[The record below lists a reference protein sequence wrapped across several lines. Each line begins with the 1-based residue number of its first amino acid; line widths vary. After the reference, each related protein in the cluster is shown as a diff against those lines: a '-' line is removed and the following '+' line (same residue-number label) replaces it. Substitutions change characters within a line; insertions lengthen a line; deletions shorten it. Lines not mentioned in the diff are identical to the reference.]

1 MAFTSTLVPST
12 VENTPAPASSTPNTM
27 APLLATL
34 LLTVYAAQ
42 SSKKQLRK
50 LKRQAVLALFKY
62 KMQATFARVKS
73 LFSKDKKIDGI
84 SNTTLLYI
92 LLGLLVLI
100 LIFVEPII
108 AIAVLLLGILL
119 ILLTR

>member
-12 VENTPAPASSTPNTM
+12 VENTPAASATPNAM
-27 APLLATL
+27 APILATL

-42 SSKKQLRK
+42 TSKKGLRK
-50 LKRQAVLALFKY
+50 LKRQAVVALFKY
-62 KMQATFARVKS
+62 KMQSTFSRVKS
-73 LFSKDKKIDGI
+73 LFSKDKKIEGI

>member
-12 VENTPAPASSTPNTM
+12 VENTPAATSSTPNTM

-62 KMQATFARVKS
+62 KMQSTFARVKS
-73 LFSKDKKIDGI
+73 LFSKDKKIEGI

>member
-1 MAFTSTLVPST
+1 MAFSSTLVPAT
-12 VENTPAPASSTPNTM
+12 VENIPATNSSTPNTM
-27 APLLATL
+27 APILATL
-34 LLTVYAAQ
+34 LLTLYAAQ
-42 SSKKQLRK
+42 GSKKQLRK
-50 LKRQAVLALFKY
+50 LKRSAVFGLFKY
-62 KMQATFARVKS
+62 QMQAAFARVKS
-73 LFSKDKKIDGI
+73 LFSKGNKIDGV

>member
-12 VENTPAPASSTPNTM
+12 VENTPATASSSPNTM

-42 SSKKQLRK
+42 TSKKTLRK
-50 LKRQAVLALFKY
+50 LKRQAVLGLFKY
-62 KMQATFARVKS
+62 RMQSTFARVKS
-73 LFSKDKKIDGI
+73 LFSKGQKIEGI

-108 AIAVLLLGILL
+108 AIAALLLGILL

>member
-12 VENTPAPASSTPNTM
+12 VENTPAATSATPNAM
-27 APLLATL
+27 APVLATL

-42 SSKKQLRK
+42 SSKKHLRK
-50 LKRQAVLALFKY
+50 LKRQAVVALFKY
-62 KMQATFARVKS
+62 QMQSTFAKVKS
-73 LFSKDKKIDGI
+73 LFSRDKKIDGI

-100 LIFVEPII
+100 LIFVEPIV
-108 AIAVLLLGILL
+108 AIAALLLGILL